1 METKTKRVLNHEG
14 HPAHTLQLMHKEASF
29 NCDACFGDA
38 KDSSYVCTT
47 CEFWIHKRC
56 AFAASMIPD
65 PSYHH
70 HSLNLIYSIPDMH
83 RYFQH
88 FCYICGELVRK
99 NSWLYYCHKC
109 TFFVHM
115 TCSASTDSVSTSSDF
130 EEQGDGHE
138 CDLVEFPLPS
148 EESVLDL
155 ILTQC
160 GKFQVDNAIEISKST
175 NDPQIIEEHWSH
187 KDHPLEKLQFSTS
200 ENENSNK
207 NYDEVLICDGCIQP
221 ITESHPT
228 YYACIQCDFF
238 LHSFC
243 ATKIPLELPVGGSS
257 FHPQHSLQL
266 RKTDKF
272 YNHVKCGV
280 CWYKT
285 NGFYYHCEPCD
296 IKIDIRCAFLPAR
309 IKHKSHKHHSLVQR
323 PCHSLVQNHRDHA
336 SCSSSR
342 IRIDGGVGYACETC
356 TNFQIHILCL
366 FYASTIKHRY
376 DDHPI
381 TLRYPPFFYEG
392 VIRCD
397 VCEEQ
402 VHNQGLLYH
411 CGNCDQSFHY
421 KCLRLADNVK
431 LGRTMKL
438 TLNNQP
444 HTLVYVVKM
453 SERNE
458 SPMYICGI
466 CRTSYE
472 SSFFLECEGCGL
484 LVCRKCISK
493 LQ

>member
-1 METKTKRVLNHEG
+1 MNYAYGCKHCEYGVCVFCPFEQRVLNHEG

-115 TCSASTDSVSTSSDF
+115 TCSASTDSVST
-130 EEQGDGHE
+130 
-138 CDLVEFPLPS
+138 
-148 EESVLDL
+148 
-155 ILTQC
+155 
-160 GKFQVDNAIEISKST
+160 
-175 NDPQIIEEHWSH
+175 
-187 KDHPLEKLQFSTS
+187 
-200 ENENSNK
+200 SNK